1 MKKTFALAS
10 FFMLMLSLAACGGRQ
25 RDLIDMESTRVDEK
39 WAVVWEDRTYVIFC
53 VVSKK
58 DCGEQIGYVDGDTDN
73 RISEYKGYSP
83 EEWLVS
89 WMPMDAGA
97 MLLKEQSIVDIP
109 DGLEAEY

>member
-1 MKKTFALAS
+1 MAW
-10 FFMLMLSLAACGGRQ
+10 
-25 RDLIDMESTRVDEK
+25 LIWNQQSVDGK

-58 DCGEQIGYVDGDTDN
+58 DCGEQIGYVDGDTDD
-73 RISEYKGYSP
+73 RISEYKGYPP

-89 WMPMDAGA
+89 WLAADSGA
-97 MLLKEQSIVDIP
+97 ILLKEQSIVDIP